1 MTSLKQRRYSKV
13 LFLHYFFLMYHPKR
27 FTGGIILMALAL
39 LGAGCASQS
48 NTETPRNVPTAPTQG
63 TQPQQQQPAQRNQPQ
78 AQTPTQLPSNVPSD
92 VPAAPNS
99 TIINTSVD
107 STGKNVRVLMSSP
120 DQSDRVLA
128 AIAGQLTANG
138 FTQKSDS
145 TASNTRLVIFK
156 KGNVTMG
163 INLIQ
168 EIDVTNYEVSR
179 EEGM

>member
-1 MTSLKQRRYSKV
+1 
-13 LFLHYFFLMYHPKR
+13 
-27 FTGGIILMALAL
+27 
-39 LGAGCASQS
+39 
-48 NTETPRNVPTAPTQG
+48 
-63 TQPQQQQPAQRNQPQ
+63 
-78 AQTPTQLPSNVPSD
+78 
-92 VPAAPNS
+92 
-99 TIINTSVD
+99 
-107 STGKNVRVLMSSP
+107 MSSP